1 MFLQFVAV
9 DWKPFSPKQ
18 LDFIRHSDAK
28 LNIADGAVRSG
39 KTIACTVRWIDYIL
53 TGPKGDLCM
62 MGKSMG
68 ALKRNVLNDL
78 FDIIGSKHI
87 RWVDRQQGELE
98 AYERRIY
105 AFGAA
110 NEEAE
115 SKIRGAT
122 FAGAYCDEANLYP
135 ESVWMQLQARLSIPG
150 AKCFANCNP
159 DSPYHWFYQKVIM
172 ADDIASKKRWS
183 FLMDDNLSLSDEY
196 KLQLASQ
203 YSGVYKRRFI
213 DGEWCVAEGLIYDSF
228 NKAKHVVHYND
239 DYIIKHAVKYFIGCD
254 QGTSTTTSWSLFVEL
269 NDKPLHIHK
278 IAEYY
283 YDAIKNR
290 RQKSDED
297 FVQDFQAFC
306 NRYYDMAKLR
316 GGYWMVYVDPAAS
329 SWDAA
334 LTKHQIKHQHA
345 DNDVKYGIA
354 TVSSLLSRDNYTMD
368 PSCVNTI
375 EEYETYSW
383 DANAQILGIDKPV
396 KKHDHA
402 CDSDRYGIHTY
413 LKGRL
418 SGIYRMRRT

>member
-1 MFLQFVAV
+1 MAV
-9 DWKPFSPKQ
+9 EWCPFSPKQ
-18 LDFIRHSDAK
+18 MDFIRRSNAK

-39 KTIACTVRWIDYIL
+39 KTIACSVRWIDYCL
-53 TGPKGDLCM
+53 TGPKGDLIM
-62 MGKSMG
+62 LGKSMG

-78 FDIIGSKHI
+78 FDIIGPKNI
-87 RWVDRQQGELE
+87 KWVDRQQGELLMLG
-98 AYERRIY
+98 RRVY
-105 AFGAA
+105 AVGAA

-159 DSPYHWFYQKVIM
+159 DSPYHWFYQKVIC
-172 ADDIASKKRWS
+172 APDIASKKRWS
-183 FLMDDNLSLSDEY
+183 FLMDDNLSLSEEY
-196 KLQLASQ
+196 KTQLASQ
-203 YSGVYKRRFI
+203 FSGVYKRRFI
-213 DGEWCVAEGLIYDSF
+213 DGEWCVAEGLIYDAF
-228 NKAKHVVHYND
+228 DKRKHVIRYNA
-239 DYIIKHAVKYFIGCD
+239 DYIKKHAIRFFIGCD

-269 NDKPLHIHK
+269 NDKPMHVHK

-290 RQKSDED
+290 KQKSDEEFMAD
-297 FVQDFQAFC
+297 FKQFTAA
-306 NRYYDMAKLR
+306 YYELARTR
-316 GGYWMVYVDPAAS
+316 GGYWMTYVDPAAS

-334 LTKHQIKHQHA
+334 LTKYQIKHQHA

-354 TVSSLLSRDNYTMD
+354 SVSSLLSQDCYTMD

-383 DANAQILGIDKPV
+383 DANAQILGQDKPV

-413 LKGRL
+413 MKGRL
-418 SGIYRMRRT
+418 SGIYRMRRS

>member
-1 MFLQFVAV
+1 MAINWVE
-9 DWKPFSPKQ
+9 FSPKQ
-18 LDFIRHSDAK
+18 LDFIRNSDAK

-39 KTIACTVRWIDYIL
+39 KTIACTVRWLDYIV
-53 TGPKGDLCM
+53 TGPQGDLVM
-62 MGKSMG
+62 LGKSLG

-78 FDIIGSKHI
+78 FDIVGPAHI
-87 RWVDRQQGELE
+87 KWVDRQQGELQIFG
-98 AYERRIY
+98 RRVY
-105 AFGAA
+105 AIGAA

-159 DSPYHWFYQKVIM
+159 DSPYHWFYQKVICSETI
-172 ADDIASKKRWS
+172 DSKKRWS
-183 FLMDDNLSLSDEY
+183 FLMDDNYSLSEEY
-196 KLQLASQ
+196 KRQLASQ

-213 DGEWCVAEGLIYDSF
+213 DGEWCVAEGLIYDAFSRGR
-228 NKAKHVVHYND
+228 HVKRYD
-239 DYIIKHAVKYFIGCD
+239 AEYIKKHAVRFFIGCD

-269 NDKPLHIHK
+269 NDKPMHIHK
-278 IAEYY
+278 LAEYY

-290 RQKSDED
+290 RQKSDEEFMLD
-297 FVQDFQAFC
+297 FNKF
-306 NRYYDMAKLR
+306 RETHYDLARTR
-316 GGYWMVYVDPAAS
+316 GGYWMVYLDPAAS

-345 DNDVKYGIA
+345 DNDVKHGIA
-354 TVSSLLSRDNYTMD
+354 TVSSLLSQDCYTID

-383 DANAQILGIDKPV
+383 DANAQILGQDKPV

-413 LKGRL
+413 LRGRL
-418 SGIYRMRRT
+418 SGIYRMRRS

>member
-1 MFLQFVAV
+1 MAV
-9 DWKPFSPKQ
+9 NWVSFSPKQ
-18 LDFIRHSDAK
+18 LDFIRNSDAK

-39 KTIACTVRWIDYIL
+39 KTIACSVRWLDYVL
-53 TGPKGDLCM
+53 TGPQGDLVM
-62 MGKSMG
+62 LGKSLG

-78 FDIIGSKHI
+78 FDIVGPKHI
-87 RWVDRQQGELE
+87 KWVDRQQGELQL
-98 AYERRIY
+98 YNRRVY
-105 AFGAA
+105 TVGAA

-159 DSPYHWFYQKVIM
+159 DSPYHWFYQKVIC
-172 ADDIASKKRWS
+172 AENIASKKRWS
-183 FLMDDNLSLSDEY
+183 FLMDDNLSLSEEY
-196 KLQLASQ
+196 KMQLASQ

-213 DGEWCVAEGLIYDSF
+213 DGEWCVAEGLIYDAFDKS
-228 NKAKHVVHYND
+228 KHVVRYTT
-239 DYIIKHAVKYFIGCD
+239 DYIKQHAIRFFIGCD

-269 NDKPLHIHK
+269 NDKPMHIHK
-278 IAEYY
+278 LAEYY

-290 RQKSDED
+290 KQKSDEEFMVD
-297 FVQDFQAFC
+297 FKQFTASHYELA
-306 NRYYDMAKLR
+306 RTR

-334 LTKHQIKHQHA
+334 LTKYQIKHQHA

-354 TVSSLLSRDNYTMD
+354 SVSSLLSQDCYTMD

-383 DANAQILGIDKPV
+383 DANAQLLGQDKPV

-413 LKGRL
+413 MKGRL
-418 SGIYRMRRT
+418 SGIYRMRRS

>member
-1 MFLQFVAV
+1 MAV
-9 DWKPFSPKQ
+9 NWVSFSPKQ
-18 LDFIRHSDAK
+18 LDFIRNSDAK

-39 KTIACTVRWIDYIL
+39 KTIACSVRWIDYML
-53 TGPKGDLCM
+53 TGPKGDLVM
-62 MGKSMG
+62 LGKSLG

-78 FDIIGSKHI
+78 FDIIGPKNI
-87 RWVDRQQGELE
+87 KWVDRQQGELQI
-98 AYERRIY
+98 YDRRVY
-105 AFGAA
+105 AVGAA

-159 DSPYHWFYQKVIM
+159 DSPYHWFYQKVICEPK
-172 ADDIASKKRWS
+172 IASKKRWS
-183 FLMDDNLSLSDEY
+183 FLMDDNLSLSEEY
-196 KLQLASQ
+196 KIQLASQ

-213 DGEWCVAEGLIYDSF
+213 DGEWCVAEGLIYDAF
-228 NKAKHVVHYND
+228 DKRKHVVHYD
-239 DYIIKHAVKYFIGCD
+239 TEYIKKHAIRFFIGCD

-269 NDKPLHIHK
+269 NDKPMHVHK

-283 YDAIKNR
+283 YDAILHRK
-290 RQKSDED
+290 QKSDEEFMVD
-297 FVQDFQAFC
+297 FKQFTAT
-306 NRYYDMAKLR
+306 YYELARTR
-316 GGYWMVYVDPAAS
+316 GGYWMTYVDPAAS

-334 LTKHQIKHQHA
+334 LTKNQIKHQHA

-354 TVSSLLSRDNYTMD
+354 TVSGLLSLDCYTMD

-383 DANAQILGIDKPV
+383 DANAQLLGQDKPV

-413 LKGRL
+413 MKGRL
-418 SGIYRMRRT
+418 SGIYRMRRS

>member
-1 MFLQFVAV
+1 MAV
-9 DWKPFSPKQ
+9 NWVPFSPKQ
-18 LDFIRHSDAK
+18 LDFIRNSDAK

-39 KTIACTVRWIDYIL
+39 KTIACSVRWIDYML
-53 TGPKGDLCM
+53 TGPRGDLVM
-62 MGKSMG
+62 LGKSLG

-78 FDIIGSKHI
+78 FDIIGPKNI
-87 RWVDRQQGELE
+87 RWVDRQQGEIQI
-98 AYERRIY
+98 YDRRVY
-105 AFGAA
+105 AVGAA

-159 DSPYHWFYQKVIM
+159 DSPYHWFYQKVIC
-172 ADDIASKKRWS
+172 AEDIASKKRWS
-183 FLMDDNLSLSDEY
+183 FLMDDNLSLSEEY

-203 YSGVYKRRFI
+203 YSGVYRRRFI

-228 NKAKHVVHYND
+228 DKHWCVVHYD
-239 DYIIKHAVKYFIGCD
+239 FDYIQKHAVRFFIGCD
-254 QGTSTTTSWSLFVEL
+254 QGTSTTTSWSLLVEL
-269 NDKPLHIHK
+269 NDRPMHIHK

-283 YDAIKNR
+283 YDAIAHRK
-290 RQKSDED
+290 QKSDEEFMSD
-297 FVQDFQAFC
+297 FLQFKAT
-306 NRYYDMAKLR
+306 YYELTRTR
-316 GGYWMVYVDPAAS
+316 GGIWMVYLDPAAS

-334 LTKHQIKHQHA
+334 LTKYQIKHQHA

-354 TVSSLLSRDNYTMD
+354 TVSSLLAQKNYTID
-368 PSCVNTI
+368 PSCKNTL

-383 DANAQILGIDKPV
+383 DANAQLLGQDKPV

-413 LKGRL
+413 MKGRL
-418 SGIYRMRRT
+418 SGIYRMRRS

>member
-1 MFLQFVAV
+1 MAV
-9 DWKPFSPKQ
+9 EWCPFSPKQ
-18 LDFIRHSDAK
+18 LDFIRNSDAK

-39 KTIACTVRWIDYIL
+39 KTIACSVRWIDYCM
-53 TGPKGDLCM
+53 TGPRGDLIM
-62 MGKSMG
+62 LGKSMG

-78 FDIIGSKHI
+78 FDIIGPKNI
-87 RWVDRQQGELE
+87 KWVDRQQGELFMLG
-98 AYERRIY
+98 RRVY
-105 AFGAA
+105 AVGAA

-159 DSPYHWFYQKVIM
+159 DSPYHWFYQKVIC
-172 ADDIASKKRWS
+172 AADIASKKRWS
-183 FLMDDNLSLSDEY
+183 FLMDDNLSLSEEY
-196 KLQLASQ
+196 KIQLASQ

-213 DGEWCVAEGLIYDSF
+213 EGEWCVAEGLIYDAF
-228 NKAKHVVHYND
+228 DKRKHVVRYD
-239 DYIIKHAVKYFIGCD
+239 TEYIKKHAVRFFIGCD
-254 QGTSTTTSWSLFVEL
+254 QGTSTTTSWSLLVEL
-269 NDKPLHIHK
+269 NDKPMHIHK
-278 IAEYY
+278 LAEYY

-290 RQKSDED
+290 KQKSDEEFMCD
-297 FVQDFQAFC
+297 FKRFRDTHAELA
-306 NRYYDMAKLR
+306 RIR
-316 GGYWMVYVDPAAS
+316 GGYWMVYLDPAAS

-334 LTKHQIKHQHA
+334 LTKNQIKHQHA
-345 DNDVKYGIA
+345 DNDVKHGIA
-354 TVSSLLSRDNYTMD
+354 TVSSLLSLDCYTMD

-383 DANAQILGIDKPV
+383 DANAQILGQDKPI

-413 LKGRL
+413 MKGRL
-418 SGIYRMRRT
+418 SGIYRMRRS

>member
-1 MFLQFVAV
+1 MAV
-9 DWKPFSPKQ
+9 EWCPFSPKQ
-18 LDFIRHSDAK
+18 MDFIRNSDAK

-39 KTIACTVRWIDYIL
+39 KTIACSVRWIDYCI
-53 TGPKGDLCM
+53 TGPKGDLIM
-62 MGKSMG
+62 LGKSMG

-78 FDIIGSKHI
+78 FDIIGPKNI
-87 RWVDRQQGELE
+87 KWVDRQQGELFMLG
-98 AYERRIY
+98 RRVY
-105 AFGAA
+105 AVGAA

-159 DSPYHWFYQKVIM
+159 DSPYHWFYQKVIC
-172 ADDIASKKRWS
+172 AQDIASKKRWS
-183 FLMDDNLSLSDEY
+183 FLMDDNLSLSEEY
-196 KLQLASQ
+196 KIQLASQ

-213 DGEWCVAEGLIYDSF
+213 DGEWCVAEGLIYDAF
-228 NKAKHVVHYND
+228 DKRKHVVRYD
-239 DYIIKHAVKYFIGCD
+239 TDYIKKHAIRFFIGCD

-269 NDKPLHIHK
+269 NDRPMHIHK
-278 IAEYY
+278 LAEYY

-290 RQKSDED
+290 RQKSDEEFMVD
-297 FVQDFQAFC
+297 FKQFTASHYELA
-306 NRYYDMAKLR
+306 RTR
-316 GGYWMVYVDPAAS
+316 GGYWMTYLDPAAS

-334 LTKHQIKHQHA
+334 LTKNQIKHQHA

-354 TVSSLLSRDNYTMD
+354 TVSSLLSLDCYTMD

-383 DANAQILGIDKPV
+383 DANAQLLGQDKPV

-413 LKGRL
+413 MKGRL
-418 SGIYRMRRT
+418 SGVYRMRRS

>member
-1 MFLQFVAV
+1 MAV
-9 DWKPFSPKQ
+9 NWVSFSPKQ
-18 LDFIRHSDAK
+18 LDFIRNSDAK

-39 KTIACTVRWIDYIL
+39 KTIACSVRWIDYML
-53 TGPKGDLCM
+53 TGPKGDLVM
-62 MGKSMG
+62 LGKSLG

-78 FDIIGSKHI
+78 FDIIGPKNI
-87 RWVDRQQGELE
+87 KWVDRQQGELQI
-98 AYERRIY
+98 YDRRVY
-105 AFGAA
+105 AVGAA

-159 DSPYHWFYQKVIM
+159 DSPYHWFYQKVICS
-172 ADDIASKKRWS
+172 DKIASKKRWS
-183 FLMDDNLSLSDEY
+183 FLMDDNLSLSEEY
-196 KLQLASQ
+196 KIQLASQ

-213 DGEWCVAEGLIYDSF
+213 DGEWCVAEGLIYDAF
-228 NKAKHVVHYND
+228 DKCKHVVRYD
-239 DYIIKHAVKYFIGCD
+239 TDYIKKHAIRFFIGCD

-269 NDKPLHIHK
+269 NDRPMHIHK
-278 IAEYY
+278 LAEYY

-290 RQKSDED
+290 KQKSDEEFMVD
-297 FVQDFQAFC
+297 FKQFTASHYELA
-306 NRYYDMAKLR
+306 RTR
-316 GGYWMVYVDPAAS
+316 GGYWMTYVDPAAS

-334 LTKHQIKHQHA
+334 LTKNQIKHQHA

-354 TVSSLLSRDNYTMD
+354 TVSGLLSLGCYTMD

-383 DANAQILGIDKPV
+383 DANAQLLGQDKPV

-413 LKGRL
+413 MKGRL
-418 SGIYRMRRT
+418 SGIYRMRRS

>member
-1 MFLQFVAV
+1 MAV
-9 DWKPFSPKQ
+9 NWKLFSPKQ
-18 LDFIRHSDAK
+18 LDFIRNSDAK

-39 KTIACTVRWIDYIL
+39 KTIACTVRWIDYVL

-62 MGKSMG
+62 LGKSMG

-78 FDIIGSKHI
+78 FDIVGPKHCKWI
-87 RWVDRQQGELE
+87 DRQQGEFQLFD
-98 AYERRIY
+98 RRVY

-115 SKIRGAT
+115 GKIRGST

-159 DSPYHWFYQKVIM
+159 DSPYHWFYQKVLI
-172 ADDIASKKRWS
+172 APDILSKKRWT
-183 FLMDDNLSLSDEY
+183 FLMDDNLSLTDEY
-196 KLQLASQ
+196 KNQLASQ

-213 DGEWCVAEGLIYDSF
+213 NGEWCVAEGLIYDAF
-228 NKAKHVVHYND
+228 NKNKHVVHYD
-239 DYIIKHAVKYFIGCD
+239 QDYIRKHAVRYFIGCD
-254 QGTSTTTSWSLFVEL
+254 QGTSTTTSWSMLVEL
-269 NDKPLHIHK
+269 NDRPMHIHK

-283 YDAIKNR
+283 YDAIKHR
-290 RQKSDED
+290 RQKSDEELMVD
-297 FVQDFQAFC
+297 FRAFVA
-306 NRYYDMAKLR
+306 NYAELASSR
-316 GGYWMVYVDPAAS
+316 GGIWMIYADPAAS

-334 LTKHQIKHQHA
+334 LTRAQFRHQHA

-354 TVSSLLSRDNYTMD
+354 TVAGLLSRDNYTMD

-383 DANAQILGIDKPV
+383 DANAQLAGQDKPV